1 MASGEAKMV
10 QIQLEMVQNGP
21 KSQKKIFDTPPNIV
35 TRGGPRGRYMLAHF
49 DRGGKFRFGF

>member
-1 MASGEAKMV
+1 MV